1 MTWLLLISSSLLL
14 MLGAAMLMLSRLEP
28 AHRHIS
34 DWGWSQVFLALGLAL
49 GVALVP
55 ADTQSLHYRVQATVA
70 TACIIASLAWQLAG
84 ASRYRGRPWRWR
96 QTVPLL
102 SLIHI

>member
-28 AHRHIS
+28 AHSHIS
-34 DWGWSQVFLALGLAL
+34 EWGWSQVFLAFGLAL

-55 ADTQSLHYRVQATVA
+55 PDTESVHYRVQATVA
-70 TACIIASLAWQLAG
+70 TACIIAFFSICNRTHSVVAMADDMR
-84 ASRYRGRPWRWR
+84 S
-96 QTVPLL
+96 
-102 SLIHI
+102 S